1 MSSQGGHVPEVTVVV
16 VTHNGAE
23 WVERCLQA
31 LLVDARPRAAMEVV
45 VVDSAS
51 DEPTRQ
57 VLARWARRPGTG
69 LRVELSDE
77 NIGFARGCN
86 LGASLGT
93 GRRVLLL
100 NPDAVVRPGTVDALV
115 AALDADPAAGIM
127 GGRTVRPDG
136 SLDPSSCWGA
146 PSLWSW
152 TCFATGLST
161 AFRGSRLFDPE
172 SLGRWQRDTYRRVP
186 VVTGCLLLTT
196 RDTWER
202 LGGLDTDYF
211 MYGEDAD
218 LSLRAAA
225 LGMHPAITP
234 DAEAVHAVGASSSH
248 KAHKV
253 RLLMTGKATLA
264 RKLWPARRARV
275 GVALLVAG
283 VALRAAGER
292 LRGVPGV
299 WRPLL
304 ADRSWTAG
312 WVGVRAP
319 EPVA

>member
-1 MSSQGGHVPEVTVVV
+1 MSGPGVRAPEVTVVI
-16 VTHNGAE
+16 VTHNGAQ

-31 LLVDARPRAAMEVV
+31 LLVDARPRVTTEVV

-57 VLARWARRPGTG
+57 VLARWAQRPGTG
-69 LRVELSDE
+69 LRVELAEE

-100 NPDAVVRPGTVDALV
+100 NPDAVVRAGTVDALV

-136 SLDPSSCWGA
+136 TLDPSSCWGA

-152 TCFATGLST
+152 LCFATGLST
-161 AFRGSRLFDPE
+161 VLKGSRTFDPE

-186 VVTGCLLLTT
+186 VVTGCLLMTT

-218 LSLRAAA
+218 LSLRAAE

-234 DAEAVHAVGASSSH
+234 DAVAVHAVGASSSH

-264 RKLWPARRARV
+264 RKRWPARRARV
-275 GVALLVAG
+275 GVALLLAG
-283 VALRAAGER
+283 VALRAAAER
-292 LRGVPGV
+292 VRGVPGV

-312 WVGVRAP
+312 WTGARVQ

>member
-1 MSSQGGHVPEVTVVV
+1 MTPTPEVTVVI
-16 VTHNGAE
+16 VTHNGPD
-23 WVERCLQA
+23 WVDRCLQA
-31 LLVDARPRAAMEVV
+31 LLVDARPVVSTEVV

-51 DEPTRQ
+51 DAPTRE
-57 VLARWARRPGTG
+57 VLARWAAREPGQ

-86 LGASLGT
+86 LGAALGT

-100 NPDAVVRPGTVDALV
+100 NPDAVVQPGTVDALV
-115 AALDADPAAGIM
+115 AALDADPGAGIM

-136 SLDPSSCWGA
+136 VLDPSSCWGA
-146 PSLWSW
+146 PTLWSW

-161 AFRGSRLFDPE
+161 AFKGSRILDPE
-172 SLGRWQRDTYRRVP
+172 SLGRWQRDTHRRVP
-186 VVTGCLLLTT
+186 VVTGCLLMTA
-196 RDTWER
+196 RETWER

-225 LGMHPAITP
+225 LGLRPAITP
-234 DAEAVHAVGASSSH
+234 DAVAVHAVGASSSR

-264 RKLWPARRARV
+264 RKRWPGWKARV
-275 GVALLVAG
+275 GVALLLAG
-283 VALRAAGER
+283 TALRAAGER
-292 LRGVPGV
+292 VRRSADPV
-299 WRPLL
+299 WSPLV
-304 ADRSWTAG
+304 ADRSWAAG
-312 WVGVRAP
+312 WAASR
-319 EPVA
+319 

>member
-1 MSSQGGHVPEVTVVV
+1 MTAAPDVTVVV
-16 VTHNGAE
+16 VTHNGPQ
-23 WVERCLQA
+23 WVDRCLAA
-31 LLVDARPRAAMEVV
+31 LLVDARPAVSTEVV

-51 DEPTRQ
+51 DAPTRD
-57 VLARWARRPGTG
+57 VLARWAAREPGQ

-77 NIGFARGCN
+77 NVGFARGCN
-86 LGASLGT
+86 LGAALGT

-100 NPDAVVRPGTVDALV
+100 NPDAVVQPGTVDAMV
-115 AALDADPAAGIM
+115 AALDADPGAGIM

-136 SLDPSSCWGA
+136 ALDPSSCWGA

-161 AFRGSRLFDPE
+161 AFKGSRVLDPE
-172 SLGRWQRDTYRRVP
+172 SLGRWQRDTHRRVP
-186 VVTGCLLLTT
+186 VVTGCLLMTT
-196 RDTWER
+196 RETWER

-218 LSLRAAA
+218 LSLRAAG
-225 LGMHPAITP
+225 LGFRPAITP
-234 DAEAVHAVGASSSH
+234 DAVAVHAVGASSSH
-248 KAHKV
+248 RAHKT

-264 RKLWPARRARV
+264 RKRWPAWKARV
-275 GVALLVAG
+275 GVGLLLAG
-283 VALRAAGER
+283 AALRGAGER
-292 LRGVPGV
+292 VRRTADPV

-312 WVGVRAP
+312 WTGFR
-319 EPVA
+319 

>member
-1 MSSQGGHVPEVTVVV
+1 MTAVPDRAAVPEVTVVI
-16 VTHNGAE
+16 VTHNGPE
-23 WVERCLQA
+23 WVDRCLRA
-31 LLVDARPRAAMEVV
+31 LLLDARPVATIEVV

-51 DEPTRQ
+51 QVPTRA
-57 VLARWARRPGTG
+57 VLARWAALEPDR

-100 NPDAVVRPGTVDALV
+100 NPDAVVQPGAVDALV
-115 AALDADPAAGIM
+115 AALDADPRAGIM

-136 SLDPSSCWGA
+136 ALDPSSCWGA

-161 AFRGSRLFDPE
+161 AFKGSRLLDPE
-172 SLGRWQRDTYRRVP
+172 SLGGWQRDTYRPVP
-186 VVTGCLLLTT
+186 VVTGCLLMTT
-196 RDTWER
+196 RETWER

-218 LSLRAAA
+218 LSLRAAEA
-225 LGMHPAITP
+225 GLRPAITP
-234 DAEAVHAVGASSSH
+234 DAVAVHAVGASSSA

-264 RKLWPARRARV
+264 RKRWPAWKAR
-275 GVALLVAG
+275 AG
-283 VALRAAGER
+283 VGLLLGGAALRGAGER
-292 LRGVPGV
+292 VRRSADPV
-299 WRPLL
+299 WSPLL
-304 ADRSWTAG
+304 ADRSWTRG
-312 WVGVRAP
+312 WHRRD
-319 EPVA
+319 

>member
-1 MSSQGGHVPEVTVVV
+1 MTAAPDVTVVV
-16 VTHNGAE
+16 VTHNGPQ
-23 WVERCLQA
+23 WVDRCLAA
-31 LLVDARPRAAMEVV
+31 LLVDARPAVSTEVV

-51 DEPTRQ
+51 DAPTRD
-57 VLARWARRPGTG
+57 VLARWAAREPGQ

-86 LGASLGT
+86 LGAALGT

-100 NPDAVVRPGTVDALV
+100 NPDAVVQPGTVDALV
-115 AALDADPAAGIM
+115 AALDADPGAGIM

-136 SLDPSSCWGA
+136 ALDPSSCWGA

-161 AFRGSRLFDPE
+161 AFKGSRVLDPE
-172 SLGRWQRDTYRRVP
+172 SLGRWQRDTHRRVP
-186 VVTGCLLLTT
+186 VVTGCLLMTT
-196 RDTWER
+196 RETWER

-218 LSLRAAA
+218 LSLRAAE
-225 LGMHPAITP
+225 LGLRPAITP
-234 DAEAVHAVGASSSH
+234 DAVAVHAVGASSSR

-264 RKLWPARRARV
+264 RKRWPGWKARV
-275 GVALLVAG
+275 GVALLLAG
-283 VALRAAGER
+283 TALRAAGER
-292 LRGVPGV
+292 VRRSGDPV
-299 WRPLL
+299 WRPLV

-312 WVGVRAP
+312 WVGSS
-319 EPVA
+319 